1 MEHGDFA
8 TEYRRLNAED
18 RSAFRK
24 WLIANTVFGA
34 TALFALI
41 VLTSVYSGGDA
52 GSMTAQQQ
60 DNHSTVVATDGWRLR

>member
-34 TALFALI
+34 AAMFALI
-41 VLTSVYSGGDA
+41 VLTSVYSGGS
-52 GSMTAQQQ
+52 GSMIAQQQ

>member
-34 TALFALI
+34 AALFALI

-52 GSMTAQQQ
+52 GSMTAHKQQQ
-60 DNHSTVVATDGWRLR
+60 QVTIVR